1 MSVTIYT
8 ISQIRRTKFYA
19 IFRKYILKMSMG
31 TQYYKLN
38 IDILQNSFKT
48 FVVTA
53 EPQEKLNIVQK
64 KV

>member
-1 MSVTIYT
+1 M
-8 ISQIRRTKFYA
+8 RRTKFYA

-38 IDILQNSFKT
+38 NVILQNRVKT
-48 FVVTA
+48 FVVTT

>member
-1 MSVTIYT
+1 
-8 ISQIRRTKFYA
+8 
-19 IFRKYILKMSMG
+19 MG

-48 FVVTA
+48 FVVTT
-53 EPQEKLNIVQK
+53 EPQEKFNIVKKK